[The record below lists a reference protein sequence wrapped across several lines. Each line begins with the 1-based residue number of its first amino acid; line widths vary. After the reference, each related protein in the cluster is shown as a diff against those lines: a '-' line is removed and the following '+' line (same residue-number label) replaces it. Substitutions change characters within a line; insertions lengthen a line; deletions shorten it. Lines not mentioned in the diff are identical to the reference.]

1 MKKRLTKKAPIRK
14 YEGGGVAT
22 AQTKEEQA
30 KSAMDLLTKKPVTS
44 STPTPVVKKR
54 ADGFESDAQKA
65 AYIKNAKSM
74 LSKGKTVADLVS
86 SKFGTAAGLKAL
98 GITDSK
104 PATSNKTTAPAK
116 TYQSKKDS
124 TEVVVTVKKKDN
136 KPTKP
141 KTTAPAKSTKPT
153 ASDLKKEGQRLKA
166 EGMRQKGIGMAIK
179 GKALRNKAIDNTL
192 YKEKNSS
199 VVSKTLIKN
208 GANPKK
214 PNLALKAATAMSES
228 LGGLE
233 MLAKGKNRYSNSE
246 IPSKSK
252 LTKIEK
258 EALAKNK
265 KTRADKQ
272 AKQANTFANTGKIPL
287 YKKGGKT
294 KKK

>member
-1 MKKRLTKKAPIRK
+1 MKKRLTKKAPVRK
-14 YEGGGVAT
+14 YKKGGVNNLTPKTATEAVKGLTTSAEMPKIEAPKVETTKVAAT
-22 AQTKEEQA
+22 APA
-30 KSAMDLLTKKPVTS
+30 
-44 STPTPVVKKR
+44 VKKR

-65 AYIKNAKSM
+65 AYIKNAKAM
-74 LSKGKTVADLVS
+74 LDKDKTVADLVKM
-86 SKFGTAAGLKAL
+86 KFGTAAGLKAL

-104 PATSNKTTAPAK
+104 PATSGKTTAPAK
-116 TYQSKKDS
+116 STNTNSKTS
-124 TEVVVTVKKKDN
+124 E
-136 KPTKP
+136 TKP

-153 ASDLKKEGQRLKA
+153 ASDLKKEGQKLKA

-192 YKEKNSS
+192 YKKKYSS
-199 VVSKTLIKN
+199 VLAKTLIKN

-214 PNLALKAATAMSES
+214 PNLALKASGAMSES

-246 IPSKSK
+246 IPDKSK
-252 LTKIEK
+252 LTKTEK